1 MPFKLRPSSFL
12 LSQCCINCHGP
23 VNLQANLQSL
33 NNQINVT
40 HGPWCNPMLKCF
52 FPLLTPRSMVQP
64 GPTCVWMVCIPQR
77 TSTRKTEQKVT
88 VILYENSV
96 GYQKERTECAQQNC
110 PLSCTVPLCPK
121 SRRGRLHKCLV
132 VPSKRGRRPRLLV
145 CERER
150 KKAKEGGCAVLRE
163 KASSTTKQWQESF

>member
-1 MPFKLRPSSFL
+1 MA
-12 LSQCCINCHGP
+12 G
-23 VNLQANLQSL
+23 
-33 NNQINVT
+33 
-40 HGPWCNPMLKCF
+40 
-52 FPLLTPRSMVQP
+52 
-64 GPTCVWMVCIPQR
+64 IPKR

-150 KKAKEGGCAVLRE
+150 EEKGKRGRLCSAEGKSKLYYKTMAGKFLILFNLFCYCFEPRNFVDFDSDIPLC
-163 KASSTTKQWQESF
+163 